1 MDRLFLDTNIVLD
14 LLAKRSP
21 FDHPAKEIVSLA
33 DMGKVEIIVSAL
45 TFANAFYIL
54 SKYVHSKTAIE
65 EINKFK
71 ILTQSS
77 DLTDRILEKGLES
90 SFPGFEDALQ
100 YHSAISC
107 NCSHIITR
115 NGKHFKSSV
124 LPVMTAEEYLCSIN
138 LL

>member
-45 TFANAFYIL
+45 TFANSFYIL

-65 EINKFK
+65 EIKKFK
-71 ILTQSS
+71 ILTQTS

-90 SFPGFEDALQ
+90 SFPDFEDSLQ
-100 YHSAISC
+100 YHSAISG
-107 NCSHIITR
+107 NCSHIISR

-124 LPVMTAEEYLCSIN
+124 LPVMTADEYLSSIN
-138 LL
+138 LI